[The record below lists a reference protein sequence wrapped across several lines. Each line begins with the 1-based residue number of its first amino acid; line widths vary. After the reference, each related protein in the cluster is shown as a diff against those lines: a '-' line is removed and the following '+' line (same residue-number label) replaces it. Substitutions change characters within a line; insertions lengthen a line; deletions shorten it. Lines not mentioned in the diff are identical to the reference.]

1 MDVENTKQGEFFT
14 EEMAEQVAKE
24 LGLSA
29 EENETIAKIRE
40 ILNGNGVVGD
50 EEEISPSTVLAEDYD
65 SDLFAEVEKESQKVD
80 LIDIA
85 INGIESDTIK
95 IDDILERSKEVLSD
109 VSEDDIMQMLK
120 VAQRYRKG
128 EDFSVF
134 KELPAAVQAT
144 IRKEAGVM
152 DRATL
157 NLFAKMAIEEFCTEV
172 IDVTLE
178 KETIDF
184 NESLQKALQIPDI
197 TQLYEGYVRD
207 RMEKELIT
215 KAEALEAAGYY
226 DGAKVLRG
234 CSEAFTDSYTFSRMR
249 AALTGKTRRKL
260 YKDNEFYN
268 RYCNEFNSKIAGSK
282 FKITDIYELGRVLDK
297 LAPIIGISNDDVLM
311 FVILFCKT
319 CQNYDANETTNGI
332 FMYYTIRNILNMEH
346 HSLLPPV
353 SKEPDEFDQTIIN
366 NIASLV
372 NDIHVIV
379 NERSNK

>member
-1 MDVENTKQGEFFT
+1 MDAENTKQDELFT

-29 EENETIAKIRE
+29 EENERIAKIRE

-50 EEEISPSTVLAEDYD
+50 DEEISPSTVMAEDYD
-65 SDLFAEVEKESQKVD
+65 SDLFAEVEKESQTID

-134 KELPAAVQAT
+134 KELPTAVQAT

-249 AALTGKTRRKL
+249 AAITGKTKRKL
-260 YKDNEFYN
+260 YKDNDFYN
-268 RYCNEFNSKIAGSK
+268 RYCNEFNAKIAGSK
-282 FKITDIYELGRVLDK
+282 FKITDVFELGRVLDS
-297 LAPIIGISNDDVLM
+297 LAPIIGITKDDVLM

-319 CQNYDANETTNGI
+319 CQNYDANNTTDGI
-332 FMYYTIRNILNMEH
+332 FMYYSIRNILNMEH
-346 HSLLPPV
+346 HSLLPPIN
-353 SKEPDEFDQTIIN
+353 KEPDEFDQTIID